1 MGTVTRR
8 TSKPDAGGVPSRD
21 LVLVDTM
28 VVIEAVDTG
37 CWNAITGGR
46 RIVTVD
52 ECAEELRRGDP
63 SMPGY
68 VPVSEEDIARARV
81 RSLSPA
87 AAATFRLQYADAD
100 RLDPG
105 ERDLL
110 ALAYALEEDFEL
122 CGCDRAAVAAAHALG
137 WLDQVVSLQALA
149 TSVGARP
156 RRPFRRQYTDR
167 ELAGWRTTLMLAGW
181 P

>member
-1 MGTVTRR
+1 M
-8 TSKPDAGGVPSRD
+8 PPSD

-28 VVIEAVDTG
+28 IVIEAVDTG

-63 SMPGY
+63 SRRGY
-68 VPVSEEDIARARV
+68 VPVSEADIARASV

-87 AAATFRLQYADAD
+87 ADATFRLEYADAD
-100 RLDPG
+100 RLDSG

-110 ALAYALEEDFEL
+110 AFAYALREDFEPR
-122 CGCDRAAVAAAHALG
+122 GCDRAAVAAAHALG
-137 WLDQVVSLQALA
+137 WLDQVVSLQTLA

-167 ELAGWRTTLMLAGW
+167 ELAGWRTRLMLSDRR
-181 P
+181 